1 MKTSKLS
8 NEQVIELLRSEKPI
22 NKARA
27 QFSSTSASI
36 EQAGQQRVGLNP
48 IDMRRMEFEAV
59 GRITNALGLH
69 IPSDEAYT
77 APAMRFIYKNWEGEV
92 RERHVRPKG
101 YDYGSNEWH
110 PEPQWFLV
118 GIDVE
123 TGNERY
129 FAMKDIKQVL

>member
-1 MKTSKLS
+1 MKTYKLS

-69 IPSDEAYT
+69 IPSDEAHT

-129 FAMKDIKQVL
+129 FAMKDIKQFL